1 MKAAWDGSTATAFTN
16 GGADFSSMGLEG
28 RAEAIKTGTVV
39 LHSFMYAINECA
51 NHTANYCKGGSGVPG
66 EPGFTNYAYW
76 KTLHAWDECAA
87 FFTGNLQ
94 GEDGTG
100 DGKLVYN
107 MANQQCSEWATCGPN
122 GDSMTGIH
130 KVLIDTFVGPTAL
143 LAVGRDMIRNGKCA
157 DTESTKNEI
166 AKKWYI
172 PLIQGTMSCAY
183 KLFKSRS
190 EKLEAYCATFA
201 AAVLGRVHKA
211 SPTDAAT
218 IYENTKVGGTA
229 TDYLAVWTA
238 FENVYSD
245 LGITADD
252 IGTYQYTKAPTM
264 KPTSKAAKKKMDTV
278 FNL

>member
-1 MKAAWDGSTATAFTN
+1 
-16 GGADFSSMGLEG
+16 
-28 RAEAIKTGTVV
+28 
-39 LHSFMYAINECA
+39 
-51 NHTANYCKGGSGVPG
+51 
-66 EPGFTNYAYW
+66 
-76 KTLHAWDECAA
+76 
-87 FFTGNLQ
+87 
-94 GEDGTG
+94 
-100 DGKLVYN
+100 
-107 MANQQCSEWATCGPN
+107 
-122 GDSMTGIH
+122 
-130 KVLIDTFVGPTAL
+130 
-143 LAVGRDMIRNGKCA
+143 
-157 DTESTKNEI
+157 
-166 AKKWYI
+166 
-172 PLIQGTMSCAY
+172 MSCAY

-264 KPTSKAAKKKMDTV
+264 KPTSKAAKKKTDTV